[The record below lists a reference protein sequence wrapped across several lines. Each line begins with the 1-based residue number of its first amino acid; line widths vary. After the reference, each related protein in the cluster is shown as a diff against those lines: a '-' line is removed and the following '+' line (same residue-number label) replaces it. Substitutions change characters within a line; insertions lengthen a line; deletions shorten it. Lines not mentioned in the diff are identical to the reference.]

1 MRKMLCFVCAVL
13 CASIVCFQS
22 IRAQGSLEAVGKNQK
37 ALGACPLK
45 HTDVKAEVSGFL
57 SRVRVRQEFEN
68 NFAEPIEAVYIFPLP
83 DAAAVDEMTMNIGSR
98 TVRGKILKR
107 EDARKVYET
116 AKNNGQSAALLD
128 QERPNVFTQAV
139 ANIAPNEKITIEIS
153 YVETLKY
160 TAGAYKFV
168 FPTVVA
174 PRYNPVSVTD
184 AKQITPKL
192 APKDVRAGH
201 DISIEVNVDAG
212 VPIENVASNTHE
224 IETTMLSSNRAVV
237 KLKDQNE
244 IPNRDF
250 VLSYDVSGKRIEDAL
265 ITHKD
270 ERGGYFT
277 LILQP
282 PDKTAN
288 EDITPKEIVFVLDTS
303 GSMSGFPIEKA
314 KEAMKMA
321 LDGLHPLDTFNLIT
335 FAGDTAVLFDKP
347 VPATRENMRKAQ
359 AFLESRHG
367 GGGTEMMTAIKAALE
382 PSDAADHV
390 RVVCFM
396 TDGFVGN
403 EAEIIAEVQKHPNA
417 RVFSF
422 GIGSSVNRYLLQK
435 IADEGRGEAEF
446 VNLQDDGSSA
456 AKRFHERVRTPLL
469 TDISID
475 WNGLPVA
482 DVYPQRIGDLF
493 DAKPVIING
502 RYTAAANGTIKLK
515 GKIGG
520 QAWEREIK
528 INLPDSEPA
537 HDVLAT
543 LWARQRVEDLTAQDY
558 TNQKPETAAT
568 ITNLALEYR
577 LLTQFTS
584 FVAVEEKTVI
594 QNGQPRRVEVPVE
607 TPQGVNRDMIVG
619 EGNYLRREFLPNK
632 NSTRANKGGGGTIA
646 KRRIAR
652 GSGTGSGNGSGTSP
666 NYGMLAGSILQPPL
680 NSPPSPKPTPLVLK
694 RRAPSTVSGGV
705 LNGKAVRLVQPPL
718 PQHIVVP
725 KAGSTVNVQVT
736 IDESGNVIA
745 ASAVSGHPLL
755 RAAAVQAARSS
766 TFTPTTLS
774 GQPVKVTGV
783 ISYNFAPDGS
793 SPNIVY
799 NEQSTTVAPESNVPP
814 QSTEAQLR
822 QAKLDAKLHERIA
835 VLLDKLRVGQTKFD
849 EFAFVRDGKADVF
862 VQVETMTASALAEL
876 KANGLEIVTT
886 NNQAK
891 FVAGRLALDKIAAL
905 ALLDNVRLV
914 APQN

>member
-22 IRAQGSLEAVGKNQK
+22 IRAQGSLEAMGKNQK

-174 PRYNPVSVTD
+174 PRYNPASVTD

-265 ITHKD
+265 ITHKT

-282 PDKTAN
+282 PDKMAN
-288 EDITPKEIVFVLDTS
+288 EDIAPKEIVFVLDTS
-303 GSMSGFPIEKA
+303 GSMYGFPIEKA

-335 FAGDTAVLFDKP
+335 FAGDTAVLFAKP

-359 AFLESRHG
+359 AFLASRHG

-396 TDGFVGN
+396 TDGEVGN
-403 EAEIIAEVQKHPNA
+403 DAQIIAEVQKHPNG

-446 VNLQDDGSSA
+446 VNLQDDGSAA

-475 WNGLPVA
+475 WNNLPVA

-543 LWARQRVEDLTAQDY
+543 LWARQRVDDLTAQDY

-594 QNGQPRRVEVPVE
+594 QNGQPRRIEVPVE
-607 TPQGVNRDMIVG
+607 VPQGVNRDMIVG
-619 EGNYLRREFLPNK
+619 DANGFIAGVSVGRRNSRGK
-632 NSTRANKGGGGTIA
+632 TVSGSGNSTGSG
-646 KRRIAR
+646 R
-652 GSGTGSGNGSGTSP
+652 GSGAGNGSATL

-680 NSPPSPKPTPLVLK
+680 KSPPSPKPTPLILK

-718 PQHIVVP
+718 PQHTVVP

-736 IDESGNVIA
+736 IDENGNVIA
-745 ASAVSGHPLL
+745 ASAASGHPLL

-862 VQVETMTASALAEL
+862 VRVETMTTGALDEL